1 MLNSISVSGVYDTP
15 SFLFSRVV
23 SYSVKKQKSWTA
35 EGPGDESQRLCWAW
49 PFLAE
54 LISLNLILLFCKH
67 GWQYL
72 FLLGLLQGFPGGS
85 GEGNGIPHQY
95 SCLENHF
102 SLSCI
107 GEGNGNPLQCS
118 AWRIP
123 GTEEPSGLLSMG
135 SHRVGHD

>member
-85 GEGNGIPHQY
+85 GEGNGIPLQY
-95 SCLENHF
+95 SCLEN
-102 SLSCI
+102 
-107 GEGNGNPLQCS
+107 P
-118 AWRIP
+118 
-123 GTEEPSGLLSMG
+123 M
-135 SHRVGHD
+135 D